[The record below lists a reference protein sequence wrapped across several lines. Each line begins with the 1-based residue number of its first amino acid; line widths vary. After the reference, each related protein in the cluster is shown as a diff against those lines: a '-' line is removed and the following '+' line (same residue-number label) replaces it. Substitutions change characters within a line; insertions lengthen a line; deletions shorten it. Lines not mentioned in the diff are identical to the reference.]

1 MSHFINPFTDYGFKK
16 IFGQEVSKELL
27 IDFLNSLLLGE
38 RVIKDLTFLNNERLP
53 GDEDMRAIIYDVYC
67 TTDSGEQI
75 IVEMQNRTQSNF
87 KERALYYVARALSE
101 QGQKGRGWQYSVKA
115 VYGIFFMN
123 FTFEGEEAKFRTDVI
138 LSDRD
143 TGKMFCDKMRQIFI
157 TMPLFD
163 KDERSCTTDFERW
176 IFVLKH
182 METLNRMPFKA
193 RKMLFERL
201 EELCDVENLPAKER
215 HMYERSLDIYRTN
228 LAIESYAKEQQEKA
242 WEKGLAQGLAQG
254 HAQGHAEGL
263 AQGHTQGHA
272 EGILETAR
280 KMKVSGVSMEII
292 KACTGL
298 SYEEIEQL

>member
-1 MSHFINPFTDYGFKK
+1 
-16 IFGQEVSKELL
+16 
-27 IDFLNSLLLGE
+27 
-38 RVIKDLTFLNNERLP
+38 
-53 GDEDMRAIIYDVYC
+53 
-67 TTDSGEQI
+67 
-75 IVEMQNRTQSNF
+75 
-87 KERALYYVARALSE
+87 
-101 QGQKGRGWQYSVKA
+101 
-115 VYGIFFMN
+115 
-123 FTFEGEEAKFRTDVI
+123 
-138 LSDRD
+138 
-143 TGKMFCDKMRQIFI
+143 
-157 TMPLFD
+157 
-163 KDERSCTTDFERW
+163 
-176 IFVLKH
+176 

-242 WEKGLAQGLAQG
+242 WETGLAQGLAQG
-254 HAQGHAEGL
+254 I

>member
-1 MSHFINPFTDYGFKK
+1 M
-16 IFGQEVSKELL
+16 
-27 IDFLNSLLLGE
+27 
-38 RVIKDLTFLNNERLP
+38 
-53 GDEDMRAIIYDVYC
+53 
-67 TTDSGEQI
+67 
-75 IVEMQNRTQSNF
+75 
-87 KERALYYVARALSE
+87 
-101 QGQKGRGWQYSVKA
+101 
-115 VYGIFFMN
+115 
-123 FTFEGEEAKFRTDVI
+123 VI

-242 WEKGLAQGLAQG
+242 WETGLAQGLAQG

>member
-1 MSHFINPFTDYGFKK
+1 
-16 IFGQEVSKELL
+16 
-27 IDFLNSLLLGE
+27 
-38 RVIKDLTFLNNERLP
+38 
-53 GDEDMRAIIYDVYC
+53 
-67 TTDSGEQI
+67 
-75 IVEMQNRTQSNF
+75 
-87 KERALYYVARALSE
+87 
-101 QGQKGRGWQYSVKA
+101 
-115 VYGIFFMN
+115 
-123 FTFEGEEAKFRTDVI
+123 
-138 LSDRD
+138 
-143 TGKMFCDKMRQIFI
+143 
-157 TMPLFD
+157 
-163 KDERSCTTDFERW
+163 
-176 IFVLKH
+176 

-242 WEKGLAQGLAQG
+242 WETGLAQGLAQG

>member
-1 MSHFINPFTDYGFKK
+1 
-16 IFGQEVSKELL
+16 
-27 IDFLNSLLLGE
+27 
-38 RVIKDLTFLNNERLP
+38 
-53 GDEDMRAIIYDVYC
+53 
-67 TTDSGEQI
+67 
-75 IVEMQNRTQSNF
+75 
-87 KERALYYVARALSE
+87 
-101 QGQKGRGWQYSVKA
+101 
-115 VYGIFFMN
+115 
-123 FTFEGEEAKFRTDVI
+123 
-138 LSDRD
+138 
-143 TGKMFCDKMRQIFI
+143 MFCDKMRQIFI

-242 WEKGLAQGLAQG
+242 WETGLAQGLAQG
-254 HAQGHAEGL
+254 I